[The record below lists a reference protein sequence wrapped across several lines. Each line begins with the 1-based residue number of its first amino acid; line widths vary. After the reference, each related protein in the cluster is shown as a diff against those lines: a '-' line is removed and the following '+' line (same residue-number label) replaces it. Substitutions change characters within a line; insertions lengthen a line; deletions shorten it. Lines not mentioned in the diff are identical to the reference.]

1 MAAVLAGIAQDRIL
15 AGDVGEAPKVGDI
28 RELGVAGCDALV
40 AARAGDEAVA
50 LGDGAHRRAI
60 GRVPG
65 RPEPLRRVESWRV
78 QSFERGRAFG
88 REAARRL
95 VTDFA
100 EVDAVICFNDL
111 VALGLLSGCAEIGR
125 KVGQAFMVVG
135 FDDIEDCAQ
144 VWPGLTT
151 VSCGIDR
158 FGQVM
163 AETVLAWLEEGKP
176 PPAEALSPVKLILRA
191 STND

>member
-1 MAAVLAGIAQDRIL
+1 MVNVTFGATSTNPKEIAILSRSVLRIL
-15 AGDVGEAPKVGDI
+15 QELAVGVE
-28 RELGVAGCDALV
+28 
-40 AARAGDEAVA
+40 
-50 LGDGAHRRAI
+50 
-60 GRVPG
+60 VP
-65 RPEPLRRVESWRV
+65 R
-78 QSFERGRAFG
+78 
-88 REAARRL
+88 
-95 VTDFA
+95 
-100 EVDAVICFNDL
+100 DL
-111 VALGLLSGCAEIGR
+111 S
-125 KVGQAFMVVG
+125 VVG